1 MTNSIIF
8 VDSSL
13 QDYQSLIA
21 GEKDSEVVILNDNFS
36 GITQITKALA
46 GKSGIDAIHILSH
59 GSSGS
64 VTLGSDTLNNQDLA
78 QFSQEI
84 QGWKKSLTPNAD
96 ILLYGCDV
104 AQGENGLQFV
114 QNLHQLTQ
122 ADIAASD
129 DKTGKGGDWEL
140 ETQVGEIETP
150 PIIPDHY
157 DYTLAAPI
165 ANADTKGV
173 TVDGAKTNI
182 NVLAND
188 SDPDGDKLRIQS
200 VTTPTKG
207 GTVTIEDDI
216 DAGGEFT
223 TAGGVSAN
231 NIAKWNGTTWAPLG
245 TGLDSMVHAITIKG
259 NDIYAGGNF
268 TNAGGGGANKI
279 AKWNGTNWSPL
290 GSGLNGK
297 VRAIAINGSDI
308 YAGGWFTN
316 AGGVSANYRTHLGSF
331 PSSSYNNDLR
341 SLSRRVTTP
350 L

>member
-13 QDYQSLIA
+13 QDYQSLIQ

-36 GITQITKALA
+36 GITQITNALA

-59 GSSGS
+59 GISGS
-64 VTLGSDTLNNQDLA
+64 VTLGSDTLNNKDLA

-84 QGWKKSLTPNAD
+84 QGWKKSLTPHAD

-129 DKTGKGGDWEL
+129 NKTGKGGDWKL

-150 PIIPDHY
+150 PITPEHY
-157 DYTLAAPI
+157 DYTLAAPV
-165 ANADTKGV
+165 ANADTKV
-173 TVDGAKTNI
+173 LTVGAAKTNI

-188 SDPDGDKLRIQS
+188 TDADGDKLRIQS
-200 VTTPTKG
+200 VTTPTGG

-216 DAGGEFT
+216 YAGGIFT
-223 TAGGVSAN
+223 NAGGDAN
-231 NIAKWNGTTWAPLG
+231 GDYIAKWNGTNWSALG
-245 TGLDSMVHAITIKG
+245 TGLNNTVNEIAIKG
-259 NDIYAGGNF
+259 NDIYAGGWF
-268 TNAGGGGANKI
+268 STAGG
-279 AKWNGTNWSPL
+279 
-290 GSGLNGK
+290 
-297 VRAIAINGSDI
+297 
-308 YAGGWFTN
+308 
-316 AGGVSANYRTHLGSF
+316 
-331 PSSSYNNDLR
+331 
-341 SLSRRVTTP
+341 
-350 L
+350 